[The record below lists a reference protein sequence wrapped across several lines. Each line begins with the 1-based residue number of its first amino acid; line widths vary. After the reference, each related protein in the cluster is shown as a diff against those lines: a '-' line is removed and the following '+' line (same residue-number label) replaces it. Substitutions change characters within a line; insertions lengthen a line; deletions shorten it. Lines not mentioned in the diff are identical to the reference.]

1 MRFTRFWHKSSVD
14 TRHPRADDCQRGSHR
29 PLNVNTRGREEH
41 QHTVASYKVTVK
53 SPKTRRKTAI
63 RFDPV
68 NPAITVYNSR
78 YLKPR
83 MVYILRADKLIPYDE
98 GRSRIVYIGETSR
111 GTKRPAGSA
120 ASKARMAFKALHG
133 VKRIDVHPLTFRGKQ
148 SVRLWEVLE
157 RDLLSTF
164 KDVYGEIP
172 CYNQQ
177 GKGKKFSTDR
187 IKYFR
192 PSRLRRIVALLS

>member
-1 MRFTRFWHKSSVD
+1 MGAISQMSR
-14 TRHPRADDCQRGSHR
+14 RG
-29 PLNVNTRGREEH
+29 
-41 QHTVASYKVTVK
+41 Q
-53 SPKTRRKTAI
+53 
-63 RFDPV
+63 
-68 NPAITVYNSR
+68 
-78 YLKPR
+78 
-83 MVYILRADKLIPYDE
+83 
-98 GRSRIVYIGETSR
+98 

-120 ASKARMAFKALHG
+120 ASKARMAFGALHG
-133 VKRIDVHPLTFRGKQ
+133 VNRIDVHPLTFRGKQ

-177 GKGKKFSTDR
+177 GKGKRFSTDR

-192 PSRLRRIVALLS
+192 